1 MPSLLI
7 RDATI
12 LTMDRTQRI
21 LRGDVRIEDGLV
33 THVGEAPQHADETIE
48 ADGDILLPGFV
59 NAHTHA
65 AMTILRGLGD
75 DLALEEWLRTR
86 IWPAERTLTEADAR
100 AGSELALLEMLR
112 TGTVVFNDM
121 YFFAD
126 ATAEAAAKAGMRARI
141 GATIIDFDTPEV
153 KQDAQGAHARRLIQK
168 YGGHERISFSIAPHS
183 VYSCGDATLAEVR
196 AIREETGAQV
206 HTHCSETRFEV
217 QDTLAKRGA
226 RPVEVLRKHDLLRGA
241 VLAHCGWVTK
251 DEIRTMAS
259 EGSHAAHCPVSN
271 MKLATGGTMPL
282 VEMWDAGVNVAM
294 GTDGAAS
301 NNALDVLGETKFAAL
316 AQKQHRWDARAAPA
330 HRVLDAA
337 TLGGRRALGLPNGGI
352 AVGEPA
358 DLALVSTKAP
368 HMRPQHDPAST
379 LVYCASGA
387 DVRATI
393 VAGKTLYLDGAFRT
407 LDAADVMKRAEAA
420 GARLAK
426 AVADGLRPA
435 RDTT

>member
-1 MPSLLI
+1 MTTLLI
-7 RDATI
+7 QDATI
-12 LTMDRTQRI
+12 VALDATKRV
-21 LRGDVRIEDGLV
+21 LRGNVRVEDGRI
-33 THVGEAPQHADETIE
+33 THVGGDAPQHADEVID
-48 ADGDILLPGFV
+48 AAGDILLPGFV

-86 IWPAERTLTEADAR
+86 IWPAERTLTREDVL

-112 TGTVVFNDM
+112 TGTVAFNDM
-121 YFFAD
+121 YFFAES
-126 ATAEAAAKAGMRARI
+126 TAAAVDSVGMRACI
-141 GATIIDFDTPEV
+141 GATIIDFDTPEI
-153 KQDAQGAHARRLIQK
+153 KQAAQAAHARRLMQK
-168 YGGHERISFSIAPHS
+168 YAGHERISVSIAPHS
-183 VYSCGDATLAEVR
+183 VYSCSDATLGEVR
-196 AIREETGAQV
+196 TIRDELGAQV

-226 RPVEVLRKHDLLRGA
+226 RPIEVLRKHDLLRGS

-251 DEIRTMAS
+251 EEVRTMGS

-271 MKLATGGTMPL
+271 MKLATGGTMPML
-282 VEMWDAGVNVAM
+282 EMWDAGVNVAL

-301 NNALDVLGETKFAAL
+301 NNALDLVGEMKFAAL
-316 AQKQHRWDARAAPA
+316 VQKQHRWDARAAPA
-330 HRVLDAA
+330 MRVLEAA
-337 TLGGRRALGLPNGGI
+337 TIGGRRALGLSAGGI

-358 DLALVSTKAP
+358 DLALVSTSAP

-393 VAGKTLYLDGAFRT
+393 VAGRLLYADGAWRT
-407 LDAADVMKRAEAA
+407 LDAPDVVRRAEAA

-426 AVADGLRPA
+426 VVADGLRPA
-435 RDTT
+435 RS

>member
-1 MPSLLI
+1 MRTLLI

-12 LTMDRTQRI
+12 VTLDASRRVV
-21 LRGDVRIEDGLV
+21 RGDVRIEEGHI
-33 THVGEAPQHADETIE
+33 THVGDAPQHADDTID
-48 ADGDILLPGFV
+48 AAGDILIPGLV

-75 DLALEEWLRTR
+75 DLPLEEWLRTR
-86 IWPAERTLTEADAR
+86 IWPAERTLTHEDVV
-100 AGSELALLEMLR
+100 AGTELAHLEMLR
-112 TGTVVFNDM
+112 TGTVAYNDM
-121 YFFAD
+121 YFFAES
-126 ATAEAAAKAGMRARI
+126 TAAAVDSAGLRARI
-141 GATIIDFDTPEV
+141 GATIIDFDTPEL
-153 KQDAQGAHARRLIQK
+153 KRGDQAAHARRLIQK
-168 YGGHERISFSIAPHS
+168 YAKHDRISVSIAPHS
-183 VYSCGDATLAEVR
+183 VYSCSDATLGEVR
-196 AIREETGAQV
+196 AIRDELGAQV

-226 RPVEVLRKHDLLRGA
+226 RPVEVLRKHDLLRGS

-251 DEIRTMAS
+251 EEIRTMAA

-282 VEMWDAGVNVAM
+282 VEMWGAGVNVGI

-301 NNALDVLGETKFAAL
+301 NNSLDLVGEMKFAAL
-316 AQKQHRWDARAAPA
+316 VQKQHRWDARAAPA
-330 HRVLDAA
+330 GRILEAA
-337 TLGGRRALGLPNGGI
+337 TLGGRRALGLSAGGI

-358 DLALVSTKAP
+358 DLALVSTHAP

-379 LVYCASGA
+379 LVHCATGS

-393 VAGKTLYLDGAFRT
+393 VAGRVLYMDGAWRT
-407 LDAADVMKRAEAA
+407 LDAGDIMRRADSA

-426 AVADGLRPA
+426 VVADGLGPA
-435 RDTT
+435 RT